1 LIDTLEGQ
9 LLAALPSGEVQ
20 QKLGVDT
27 HNHDQKDKDTVL
39 GRLDAAFLD
48 GRFTTR
54 EYIDNLKSGYADSPR
69 ELTAVLFI
77 AGHENVQQALLSLL
91 MVLSH
96 DQVLQNKIRKGA
108 GPWATAWQ
116 PDPAVFRPERW
127 GSSVEEI
134 DALARRTR
142 SSGEFATFHGG
153 LRACECV

>member
-1 LIDTLEGQ
+1 
-9 LLAALPSGEVQ
+9 
-20 QKLGVDT
+20 
-27 HNHDQKDKDTVL
+27 
-39 GRLDAAFLD
+39 
-48 GRFTTR
+48 
-54 EYIDNLKSGYADSPR
+54 
-69 ELTAVLFI
+69 
-77 AGHENVQQALLSLL
+77 LSLL

-108 GPWATAWQ
+108 GSQMDPLLHAVIHETLRLYPPIPQLINRRVAQPCTLRLPSNGTVLEVPLDPGTYVGWSAFGMQRGPWATAWQ